1 MRFAILCAAAACF
14 STSAVAQD
22 LFPPG
27 DGHELVAQNCVQ
39 CHAADVIT
47 NSGKSRED
55 WAATVST
62 MVSMGAAIPS
72 TETGKVVDY
81 LAKSFPPR

>member
-1 MRFAILCAAAACF
+1 
-14 STSAVAQD
+14 
-22 LFPPG
+22 
-27 DGHELVAQNCVQ
+27 VAQNCVQ

-47 NSGKSRED
+47 GSGKNRED

-62 MVSMGAAIPS
+62 MVAMGAPIPQ

-81 LAKSFPPR
+81 LAKSFPPK